1 MLNDNFKQAKL
12 DQKNK
17 IALKPRVFIHA
28 SSERGT
34 EDPFKILSRL
44 EEKTGRNIKD
54 LHIVITR

>member
-1 MLNDNFKQAKL
+1 MVIDNFKQTKFG
-12 DQKNK
+12 QKNK
-17 IALKPRVFIHA
+17 ATPKPCVFIHA

-54 LHIVITR
+54 LRIVIRN